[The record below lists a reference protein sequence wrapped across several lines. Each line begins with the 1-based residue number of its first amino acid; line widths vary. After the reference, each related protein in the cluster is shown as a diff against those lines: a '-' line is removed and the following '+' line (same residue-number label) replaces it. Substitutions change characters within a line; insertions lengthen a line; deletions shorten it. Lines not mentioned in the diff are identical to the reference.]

1 MDQIIPAYSKKQI
14 ARTSRCIPYL
24 GKRRHAGSQRLHDV
38 SAPDFSIT
46 FKRLFLQ
53 HSQSDSVKQP
63 ASHIQSALEPIYEVL
78 PLWPS
83 STLSAVSKNDLP
95 ANALAYVQRIE
106 ELVQIHVSLVSTRQ
120 RSHSFLGR

>member
-1 MDQIIPAYSKKQI
+1 MHTLFGEKAPCWLAAINVLY
-14 ARTSRCIPYL
+14 
-24 GKRRHAGSQRLHDV
+24 HDV

-78 PLWPS
+78 PGWQS
-83 STLSAVSKNDLP
+83 STLSAMSENDLP

-120 RSHSFLGR
+120 RSHIVPGRQLIYS